1 MLTRRHLLA
10 AAAAL
15 LATPL
20 VAKAQGG
27 GQGADATEFVRQFGN
42 QALAIVG
49 GSGSAADKRQRLEPL
64 ITRVVDIEGIGRFV
78 LGRFWRTASP
88 QQQQDFQRL
97 FNQVLLNNIG
107 ARINEFTGVDFTMTG
122 TTQREDGA
130 YVGTTIRR
138 PNQQPNNVQ
147 WVVSNIAGRLRIIDV
162 VAEGTSLRLTQRND
176 YASFI
181 SRNGNQIG
189 ALLDAMQRQVS

>member
-27 GQGADATEFVRQFGN
+27 GQGADATEFVRQFGG

-49 GSGSAADKRQRLEPL
+49 GPGSAADKRQRLEPL
-64 ITRVVDIEGIGRFV
+64 ITRAVDIEGIGRFV

-88 QQQQDFQRL
+88 QQQQEFQRL

-147 WVVSNIAGRLRIIDV
+147 WVVSNDSGRLRIIDV

-189 ALLDAMQRQVS
+189 ALLDAMQRQVG

>member
-1 MLTRRHLLA
+1 MPTRRLLLA
-10 AAAAL
+10 SAAAAL
-15 LATPL
+15 LAAP
-20 VAKAQGG
+20 AARAQGV
-27 GQGADATEFVRQFGN
+27 DPTEFVRQFGN

-49 GSGSAADKRQRLEPL
+49 GPGSAADKRQRLEPL
-64 ITRVVDIEGIGRFV
+64 ITRAVDIEGIGRFV
-78 LGRFWRTASP
+78 LGRFWRTATP
-88 QQQQDFQRL
+88 QQQQEFQRL

-147 WVVSNIAGRLRIIDV
+147 WVVSSDGGRPRIVDV

-181 SRNGNQIG
+181 SRNGNQVG
-189 ALLDAMQRQVS
+189 ALLDAMRRQAG